1 MFLYFI
7 IGCCIGSFLCL
18 VAQRLP
24 QGHSIIYPRSH
35 CVNCQHVLAWYEL
48 VPLLSAI
55 LFFTAPRRV
64 TCFLVFVS
72 LFTLVNG

>member
-35 CVNCQHVLAWYEL
+35 CVNCQHWLGMNWSHCF
-48 VPLLSAI
+48 PS
-55 LFFTAPRRV
+55 V
-64 TCFLVFVS
+64 TNVFVVETVAAS
-72 LFTLVNG
+72 FHRFIL

>member
-35 CVNCQHVLAWYEL
+35 CVNCQHVVYLFGYFIFH
-48 VPLLSAI
+48 SAQTGY
-55 LFFTAPRRV
+55 LFFGFCQPFYSR
-64 TCFLVFVS
+64 
-72 LFTLVNG
+72 

>member
-35 CVNCQHVLAWYEL
+35 CVNCQHVLA
-48 VPLLSAI
+48 
-55 LFFTAPRRV
+55 
-64 TCFLVFVS
+64 
-72 LFTLVNG
+72 